1 MARIRNPFIAALLA
15 TCLAASSAAAAQE
28 CGLCNREVVLNRELA
43 TCFLQRFPE
52 LSSRKD
58 GPITVDLTSCE
69 EESRGVFEALP
80 LPEAPPLQ
88 PDTRF
93 LVTRT
98 QLDCLHRIL
107 QASDVEFDPAARIEL
122 AGCQ

>member
-1 MARIRNPFIAALLA
+1 MTRFREAFIATLLA
-15 TCLAASSAAAAQE
+15 GCLAASSVAAAQE

-52 LSSRKD
+52 LSATKD
-58 GPITVDLTSCE
+58 GPITVDLTSCDE
-69 EESRGVFEALP
+69 EARGVFEALP

-88 PDTRF
+88 PNTRF
-93 LVTRT
+93 LVTRA

-107 QASDVEFDPAARIEL
+107 QASDVELDPAARIEL
-122 AGCQ
+122 VGCQ